1 MMEHTTDR
9 LFWTLASVILGALIL
24 TVSVKAF
31 PNMASTAISPM
42 SGIIKQADVATKNAS
57 ATGSQEINNLNPP
70 TNNYGQTEAQAKAA
84 APNIQLFSNVDPTTG
99 ITWNI
104 NPDGNGG
111 GVLAGITL
119 PKGWSQSTITI
130 PEYINAHDFTQGNP
144 MQVHVTSLNS
154 GSNLGMQGDWSKV
167 TTLVVPSS
175 VKSVP
180 SGFFDLSDNHYSS
193 PLTQNLN
200 VKIPKDGNFNP
211 STQQKAIAPNSAY
224 NTYNGITISA
234 TEY

>member
-1 MMEHTTDR
+1 MMENTTDR
-9 LFWTLASVILGALIL
+9 LFWTLASVVLGALLL

-31 PNMASTAISPM
+31 PAATNAAIAPM
-42 SGIIKQADVATKNAS
+42 SGIIKQADTVTKNVSTA
-57 ATGSQEINNLNPP
+57 GSQATDNLSPK

-84 APNIQLFSNVDPTTG
+84 APNIQLFSNIDPTTG

-104 NPDGNGG
+104 MPGIDGK

-119 PKGWSQSTITI
+119 PKGWSQSTVTI
-130 PEYINAHDFTQGNP
+130 PEYINAHDFSQGNP
-144 MQVHVTSLNS
+144 MQVHVTTLDS
-154 GSNLGMQGDWSKV
+154 GSTFGLQGDWSKV

-180 SGFFDLSDNHYSS
+180 SAFFDLLDNHYNS

-211 STQQKAIAPNSAY
+211 STQKKAIEANGYY